1 MLFVLFVSYAGSRGH
16 RPRWIALGCV
26 LMAVGSIVFII
37 PHFIAN
43 QYDYRAVG
51 KCGTNILGTE
61 TLLFFVLVDKTA
73 KPCGW
78 QQYGV
83 LAMSSFMCDLNNLCC
98 VTF

>member
-51 KCGTNILGTE
+51 KCGTNVLGTE
-61 TLLFFVLVDKTA
+61 LSFSLFWWIKLPNRVVGNSMVF
-73 KPCGW
+73 
-78 QQYGV
+78 
-83 LAMSSFMCDLNNLCC
+83 
-98 VTF
+98 